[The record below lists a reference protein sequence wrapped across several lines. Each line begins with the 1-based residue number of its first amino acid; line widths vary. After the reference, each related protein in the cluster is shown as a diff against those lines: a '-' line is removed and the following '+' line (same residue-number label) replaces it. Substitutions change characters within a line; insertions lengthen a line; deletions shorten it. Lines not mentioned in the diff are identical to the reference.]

1 MTSTEVALP
10 DELLNP
16 ISGELVPTRD
26 TAAVAHTLLDLRDYK
41 AAVQDAIS
49 AFSEAVIQESR
60 RQGTKTL
67 NVGDVTLK
75 VSADSEVVWDHEFL
89 MDALRAAGL
98 PEERIDELVT
108 MTVTYTVNGSVARQL
123 AGASP
128 EYAEVIEAAKSR
140 VPKKVYVSVS

>member
-16 ISGELVPTRD
+16 ISGELVPVRD
-26 TAAVAHTLLDLRDYK
+26 TAAVAHTLQDLRELK
-41 AAVQDAIS
+41 NTVQEAIS

-75 VSADSEVVWDHEFL
+75 VSSDHEVTWDIEIL
-89 MDALRAAGL
+89 QLLLDEGL
-98 PEERIDELVT
+98 PPERYAELVT
-108 MTVTYTVNGSVARQL
+108 EILEYKVNASVARQL

-128 EYAEVIEAAKSR
+128 EYAEIINAAKGSQ
-140 VPKKVYVSVS
+140 PKRQYVSVS

>member
-16 ISGELVPTRD
+16 ISGELVPVRD
-26 TAAVAHTLLDLRDYK
+26 LPAVAISLTDLRDLK
-41 AAVQDAIS
+41 AQVQDAIS

-75 VSADSEVVWDHEFL
+75 VSADSEVVWDVEFL
-89 MDALRAAGL
+89 TDALRAAGL

-128 EYAEVIEAAKSR
+128 EYAEVIEAAKRR